1 MEFVWFALIGVCA
14 GWLAG
19 QVLKGSDFGL
29 VGNLV
34 IGVLGAI
41 LGGWLFGV
49 LGISAERSL
58 LGALI
63 TAFVGAVVL
72 LFLLGL
78 VRPKR

>member
-1 MEFVWFALIGVCA
+1 
-14 GWLAG
+14 
-19 QVLKGSDFGL
+19 VLKGSDFGL
-29 VGNLV
+29 LGNLV

-41 LGGWLFGV
+41 LGGWLFGE
-49 LGISAERSL
+49 LGISAEPSL

>member
-41 LGGWLFGV
+41 LGGWLFGE

-78 VRPKR
+78 VRPRR

>member
-29 VGNLV
+29 LGNLV

-78 VRPKR
+78 VRSKK

>member
-41 LGGWLFGV
+41 LGGWLFGE

-78 VRPKR
+78 VRSKK

>member
-1 MEFVWFALIGVCA
+1 MDFVWFALIGICA

-19 QVLKGSDFGL
+19 QALKGRDFGL

-72 LFLLGL
+72 LFLLGF
-78 VRPKR
+78 VRTKR